1 MKLPIKGAIDC
12 DLHPAAPSVR
22 ALMPYLDD
30 FWREH
35 LAERYIDQSPF
46 TLMSYAPNLPH
57 SARPDWRPAKG
68 LPGADLDTVRPQ
80 ALDPFGTRFAIAN
93 VLHGLVALFNADMAA
108 ALCRAVNDWMA
119 REWLDREPRLRASI
133 LVAPQDAELAAAEI
147 ERCAADQ
154 RFVQVL
160 LLVMGDRP
168 LGHRTYWPIYRA
180 AERHGLPIGIHA
192 GSTFRRAVTGS
203 GWPSYHL
210 EDSILQGPAF
220 EDTLVSFLAE
230 GVSKK
235 FPGIKLVLME
245 SGFTWLPP
253 LLWRTR
259 SWRGVR
265 TEVPWIDRVPADI
278 VRDHVRFTLAAR
290 RRAQRRRAQ
299 SHHGSRRLRRGDR
312 VFDRLPALAIRRRR
326 GFAGRACRR
335 DGEIL
340 IVEIRSPPIRAC
352 APHTPQA
359 KARSKSRR
367 RCARRWRHEQA
378 SVTRGTILFQANA
391 ARCRDYCSRPN
402 RHVSARRGASGIQG
416 HLRRGESEI
425 GPIPHGSG
433 DAGQVANED
442 GEWSGATRQNAGGR

>member
-12 DLHPAAPSVR
+12 DLHPAAPSIK

-133 LVAPQDAELAAAEI
+133 LVAPQDTELAAAEI
-147 ERCAADQ
+147 ERCATDE

-192 GSTFRRAVTGS
+192 GSTFRRAPTGS

-230 GVSKK
+230 GVFQK
-235 FPGIKLVLME
+235 FPGTKLVLME

-253 LLWRTR
+253 LLWRTNK

-265 TEVPWIDRVPADI
+265 TEVPWIDRTPADI
-278 VRDHVRFTLAAR
+278 VRDHVRFTLQPVDIPDAGALNR
-290 RRAQRRRAQ
+290 IMD
-299 SHHGSRRLRRGDR
+299 HIGSDEIIVFSTDYPHWQFDGKEALPDGFADTTVRKILIDNPLATYPRLRAAYAA
-312 VFDRLPALAIRRRR
+312 VKSAEQKPATMR
-326 GFAGRACRR
+326 
-335 DGEIL
+335 E
-340 IVEIRSPPIRAC
+340 EM
-352 APHTPQA
+352 AP
-359 KARSKSRR
+359 
-367 RCARRWRHEQA
+367 
-378 SVTRGTILFQANA
+378 
-391 ARCRDYCSRPN
+391 
-402 RHVSARRGASGIQG
+402 
-416 HLRRGESEI
+416 
-425 GPIPHGSG
+425 
-433 DAGQVANED
+433 
-442 GEWSGATRQNAGGR
+442 

>member
-1 MKLPIKGAIDC
+1 MRLPIKGAIDC
-12 DLHPAAPSVR
+12 DLHPAAPSIK

-46 TLMSYAPNLPH
+46 TLMSYAPNLPQ

-68 LPGADLDTVRPQ
+68 SPGADLDTVRAQ

-93 VLHGLVALFNADMAA
+93 VLHGVVALFNADMAA
-108 ALCRAVNDWMA
+108 ALCKAVNDWMA

-147 ERCAADQ
+147 ERCAPDE

-192 GSTFRRAVTGS
+192 GSTFRRAPTGS

-210 EDSILQGPAF
+210 EDSVLQGPAF

-230 GVSKK
+230 GVFQK
-235 FPGIKLVLME
+235 FPDTRLVLME

-253 LLWRTR
+253 LLWRTNK

-265 TEVPWIDRVPADI
+265 TEVPWIDRAPADI
-278 VRDHVRFTLAAR
+278 IRDHVRLSLQPADVPNADVLNRIMDHLRSDEVIVFSTDYPHWQFDGEEVLPDGLADATVR
-290 RRAQRRRAQ
+290 KILIDNPLATYP
-299 SHHGSRRLRRGDR
+299 RLRTAHAA
-312 VFDRLPALAIRRRR
+312 VKSAEQQPAAMRK
-326 GFAGRACRR
+326 
-335 DGEIL
+335 EM
-340 IVEIRSPPIRAC
+340 
-352 APHTPQA
+352 AP
-359 KARSKSRR
+359 
-367 RCARRWRHEQA
+367 
-378 SVTRGTILFQANA
+378 
-391 ARCRDYCSRPN
+391 
-402 RHVSARRGASGIQG
+402 
-416 HLRRGESEI
+416 
-425 GPIPHGSG
+425 
-433 DAGQVANED
+433 
-442 GEWSGATRQNAGGR
+442 